1 MSEIKGQLLG
11 ILITIGVFGVV
22 LTGMKLA
29 FSNASSTIAEK
40 VVVAAETATGESGD

>member
-11 ILITIGVFGVV
+11 ILITIAVFGIV
-22 LTGMKLA
+22 LGGMKLA

-40 VVVAAETATGESGD
+40 VAVAAETSTDYQNS